1 MDATPGKNPLFDE
14 DAQLMQEVLR
24 ASEVLETF
32 SKEIRAK
39 VLAELVRVFGNWPA
53 AFAIVEEAADNTV
66 QMCLTTDP
74 TANLLKKWKQGGRL
88 TSHLNMRAR
97 RVLTDM
103 LKAKGH
109 AISKA
114 VSAMREAGIDEE
126 WIKENVSDVPK
137 ARADIDRKELSKAA
151 CEIAEW
157 CAESAKQ
164 WPMEH
169 AILAMRIA
177 LNMNQETAAKIWR
190 ADLKPDALSHRLRPV
205 RERMK
210 NDIGIGRR
218 ISFATLEEVRTE
230 HPEAFFGLKPG
241 NTISPLSPAAIKE
254 LRSLAAGDYANG
266 NATHWR
272 MSIGTDFAAASW
284 LSECANAEQLPSGSV
299 NTKPPA
305 LVDHSLKGVK
315 ARLQMAVTFALDNM
329 KPQEVAGCLD
339 ETVPLHFE
347 AILRQT
353 GADEGT
359 LWLEDEKRQ
368 SLIAAYNPVKGH
380 VIIGKSQSLASGLIS
395 LAYKMESTV
404 IVCNASEDERHSKK
418 VDMLTGNTTR
428 SMIALPFSCGGERVR
443 GVLSLVKLSTNAP
456 KFTNTDGVYAQA
468 LSKLLAMSIEN
479 HVAQR
484 LMS

>member
-1 MDATPGKNPLFDE
+1 MEETHGKQQLFE
-14 DAQLMQEVLR
+14 DDTQVVQEVLR

-32 SKEIRAK
+32 SKDMRAK
-39 VLAELVRVFGNWPA
+39 ILAELVRVFGSWPA
-53 AFAIVEEAADNTV
+53 AFAIIEEAADNTV

-88 TSHLNMRAR
+88 MSHLNMRAR

-103 LKAKGH
+103 LKSKGH
-109 AISKA
+109 AINKA

-126 WIKENVSDVPK
+126 WIKENVSDAPK

-151 CEIAEW
+151 YEIAEW
-157 CAESAKQ
+157 CVEAAKQ

-210 NDIGIGRR
+210 NDLGIGRR
-218 ISFATLEEVRTE
+218 ISFAGLEEVRTE

-241 NTISPLSPAAIKE
+241 NTISPLSSTAVKE
-254 LRSLAAGDYANG
+254 IRSLAAGDYANG
-266 NATHWR
+266 NVAHWR

-284 LSECANAEQLPSGSV
+284 FAECANAEQPSSDSA
-299 NTKPPA
+299 NTKAPA

-315 ARLQMAVTFALDNM
+315 ARLQMAITCALDSM

-339 ETVPLHFE
+339 EGIATHFE
-347 AILRQT
+347 AILRKT

-368 SLIAAYNPVKGH
+368 SLVAVYNPVKGH

-395 LAYKMESTV
+395 LAYKMESAV
-404 IVCNASEDERHSKK
+404 IVCNAAEDERHSKK
-418 VDMLTGNTTR
+418 VDILTGNTTR
-428 SMIALPFSCGGERVR
+428 SMIALPFPCGGERVR
-443 GVLSLVKLSTNAP
+443 GVLSLVKLSKDAPEFTNA
-456 KFTNTDGVYAQA
+456 DEVCAQA
-468 LSKLLAMSIEN
+468 LGKLLAMSIEH

-484 LMS
+484 LMA